1 MPLTRNGAA
10 KVHIFLKKCKQNPEK
25 VMLCLKIILAD
36 RLLLYVIHMIL
47 VHLLTKKRTGRV
59 SRRSLP

>member
-25 VMLCLKIILAD
+25 VMLCLKILAD

-47 VHLLTKKRTGRV
+47 VHLLTKKRAGRV

>member
-25 VMLCLKIILAD
+25 VMLCIKILAG
-36 RLLLYVIHMIL
+36 RLLLYVTHMIL
-47 VHLLTKKRTGRV
+47 VHLLTKKRAGRV

>member
-25 VMLCLKIILAD
+25 VMLCIKILAG
-36 RLLLYVIHMIL
+36 RLLLYVNNDTYL
-47 VHLLTKKRTGRV
+47 QKSGQAV
-59 SRRSLP
+59 SHDAACPD

>member
-25 VMLCLKIILAD
+25 VMLCIKILAD
-36 RLLLYVIHMIL
+36 RLLLYVNNTP
-47 VHLLTKKRTGRV
+47 VRDKV
-59 SRRSLP
+59 SISCI

>member
-25 VMLCLKIILAD
+25 VMLCLKILAD
-36 RLLLYVIHMIL
+36 RLLLYV
-47 VHLLTKKRTGRV
+47 TQ
-59 SRRSLP
+59 